1 MLKYLKKVVNVLLGT
16 PTNSVKLKP
25 YWHHAELKEMS
36 KKELEDLGRQYGH
49 ELDRRKKKEELIQ
62 ELLNLC
68 K

>member
-1 MLKYLKKVVNVLLGT
+1 MFGYLKKFVNVLLGAT
-16 PTNSVKLKP
+16 SDTKLKP

-49 ELDRRKKKEELIQ
+49 ELDRRKKKDALIQ
-62 ELLNLC
+62 ELLDLC